1 MLIESEVRELASPGP
16 VYCRVSMSP
25 EGASITLIT
34 EPADSSIDQR
44 GWVSR
49 LFGRFYIISRVIYSQ
64 FSNSCRLHMQFFFL
78 HKMHPEILLLR
89 MPSPPV

>member
-49 LFGRFYIISRVIYSQ
+49 LFGRFYIISPNLGEY
-64 FSNSCRLHMQFFFL
+64 RLQGAWAVF
-78 HKMHPEILLLR
+78 
-89 MPSPPV
+89 